1 MYASI
6 CMYGGKWMTQSDQ
19 VIQYVQR
26 SYIEPA
32 KKRGDSAVSIKAG
45 DVHKALRWSNRV
57 PSVCQALS
65 SKRFLEQNHLTLIEK
80 QGPPSGLSTT
90 TVFTYR
96 LQAQGELP
104 AKPVKKASLLLSLQ
118 GAGKEVFKKLGGGEA
133 FLREERRS
141 WNAADTEKVRRK
153 A

>member
-1 MYASI
+1 MYR
-6 CMYGGKWMTQSDQ
+6 GTQMTQSDQ

-32 KKRGDSAVSIKAG
+32 KRRGDSAVSIKAG
-45 DVHKALRWSNRV
+45 DVHKALRWNNRV

-96 LQAQGELP
+96 LQTLGEP
-104 AKPVKKASLLLSLQ
+104 PSKPIKKASLLLSLQ
-118 GAGKEVFKKLGGGEA
+118 GAGKELFKKLGGGEA
-133 FLREERRS
+133 FLLEERRS
-141 WNAADTEKVRRK
+141 WNAAGTEKVQRK

>member
-1 MYASI
+1 MS
-6 CMYGGKWMTQSDQ
+6 QSDQ
-19 VIQYVQR
+19 VLQYVRR

-32 KKRGDSAVSIKAG
+32 KERGESAVSVRAG

-65 SKRFLEQNHLTLIEK
+65 SRRFLEQNHLTLIEK
-80 QGPPSGLSTT
+80 HGPPSGLSTT

-96 LQAQGELP
+96 LNAEGDVPSKLSQ
-104 AKPVKKASLLLSLQ
+104 KSSLLLSLQ
-118 GAGKEVFKKLGGGEA
+118 GAGKELFKKLGGGEA

-141 WNAADTEKVRRK
+141 WSAADTQKVRRK

>member
-1 MYASI
+1 
-6 CMYGGKWMTQSDQ
+6 MTQSDQ
-19 VIQYVQR
+19 VIQYVLR

-32 KKRGDSAVSIKAG
+32 KRRGDSAVSIKAG
-45 DVHKALRWSNRV
+45 DVHKALQWNNRV

-96 LQAQGELP
+96 LQTPEEST
-104 AKPVKKASLLLSLQ
+104 KPVKKASLLLSLQ
-118 GAGKEVFKKLGGGEA
+118 GAGRDLFKKLGGGEA
-133 FLREERRS
+133 FLQEERRS
-141 WNAADTEKVRRK
+141 WNTELPRRK

>member
-1 MYASI
+1 M
-6 CMYGGKWMTQSDQ
+6 KQSDQ
-19 VIQYVQR
+19 VLQYVLR

-32 KKRGDSAVSIKAG
+32 KQRGDSAISVKAG
-45 DVHKALRWSNRV
+45 DVHKALRWNNRV

-96 LQAQGELP
+96 LDAEEHMPSKTAQ
-104 AKPVKKASLLLSLQ
+104 KSSLLLSLQ
-118 GAGKEVFKKLGGGEA
+118 GAGKDLFKKLGGGEA
-133 FLREERRS
+133 FLRGERRS
-141 WNAADTEKVRRK
+141 WGDADTQVERRK

>member
-1 MYASI
+1 
-6 CMYGGKWMTQSDQ
+6 MTHSDQ

-26 SYIEPA
+26 LYIEPA
-32 KKRGDSAVSIKAG
+32 KKRGDAEVSIKAG
-45 DVHKALRWSNRV
+45 DVHKALHWSNRV

-65 SKRFLEQNHLTLIEK
+65 SKRFLEQNQLTLIEK

-96 LQAQGELP
+96 LNAAGN
-104 AKPVKKASLLLSLQ
+104 ASKPVRKSSLLLSLR
-118 GAGKEVFKKLGGGEA
+118 GRGKEAFKKLGGGEA
-133 FLREERRS
+133 FLREERRGWGS
-141 WNAADTEKVRRK
+141 TESPRSRES

>member
-1 MYASI
+1 
-6 CMYGGKWMTQSDQ
+6 MTQSDQ

-32 KKRGDSAVSIKAG
+32 RKSGILEVRIKAG

-57 PSVCQALS
+57 PSVCQALA
-65 SKRFLEQNHLTLIEK
+65 SKRFLEQNQLTLVEK

-96 LQAQGELP
+96 LGPESGAP
-104 AKPVKKASLLLSLQ
+104 AVSSQKANLLLSLR
-118 GAGKEVFKKLGGGEA
+118 GSGKDVFRKLGGGEA
-133 FLREERRS
+133 FLRKERQS
-141 WNAADTEKVRRK
+141 WEAQEAPHSRRT

>member
-1 MYASI
+1 
-6 CMYGGKWMTQSDQ
+6 MTQSDQ
-19 VIQYVQR
+19 VIQYVQH

-32 KKRGDSAVSIKAG
+32 KRRGDSAVRIRAG
-45 DVHKALRWSNRV
+45 DVHKALRWNNRV

-65 SKRFLEQNHLTLIEK
+65 SKRFLEQNHLTLVEK

-96 LQAQGELP
+96 LLKSADSPVEP
-104 AKPVKKASLLLSLQ
+104 AGKASLLLSLQ
-118 GAGKEVFKKLGGGEA
+118 GAGKELFRKLGGGES

-141 WNAADTEKVRRK
+141 WNTELPKGK
-153 A
+153 E

>member
-1 MYASI
+1 
-6 CMYGGKWMTQSDQ
+6 MTQSDQ

-26 SYIEPA
+26 LYIEPA

-96 LQAQGELP
+96 LSTP
-104 AKPVKKASLLLSLQ
+104 ATPSKPVRKTSLLLSLQ
-118 GAGKEVFKKLGGGEA
+118 GAGKDLFKKFGGGEA

-141 WNAADTEKVRRK
+141 WSAELSRRK

>member
-1 MYASI
+1 
-6 CMYGGKWMTQSDQ
+6 MTQSDQ

-45 DVHKALRWSNRV
+45 DVHKALRWNNRV

-141 WNAADTEKVRRK
+141 WSAADTQKVRRK